1 MKTTLV
7 FSLGILLGML
17 DAYGAKAPST
27 LGQPTYP
34 SSGSTRNRTDLM
46 GGSSSAARTSNTEGL
61 IVPTETPSPTRQE
74 QQEKEEEAFKIGPYN
89 EKGEYQYVEPKD

>member
-7 FSLGILLGML
+7 FSLGILFGML
-17 DAYGAKAPST
+17 NAHAEEAPST

-34 SSGSTRNRTDLM
+34 SSGHTRNRTDLM

-61 IVPTETPSPTRQE
+61 KVPTETPAPTRQE
-74 QQEKEEEAFKIGPYN
+74 QQEKEEQSFKLGPYN
-89 EKGEYQYVEPKD
+89 EKGEYKYFEPED